1 MAIIENKWKKLK
13 TAQRICMTMSILSWL
28 CVVLPVV
35 MDMAGVAIVTVFFN
49 KNAWLIPSAFIFA
62 VGFTITDL
70 FIGYRVQLHEEQEK
84 NKSPII
90 HHKRRHK

>member
-13 TAQRICMTMSILSWL
+13 TTQRICMMLSILSWL

-35 MDMAGVAIVTVFFN
+35 MDMAGVAVVTVFFN
-49 KNAWLIPSAFIFA
+49 KNAWIIPAAFMFA
-62 VGFTITDL
+62 VGFTVADL
-70 FIGYRVQLHEEQEK
+70 LIGYRIQMHEEQEK
-84 NKSPII
+84 NKTPII